1 MSSSA
6 KNRTRSGGK
15 AKVAAAIQE
24 QTGLGRS
31 QAFKLAGEVSD
42 IAKVKD
48 LTEAKL
54 LKVKLE
60 CQRIAKQLEVD
71 AGNWLHKDIV
81 HEQTVKNVAVIKAC
95 LGSLIAVLP
104 GQLEGLSAAQMAP
117 IIEREVNNTLQAM
130 AKA

>member
-1 MSSSA
+1 MSKRQ
-6 KNRTRSGGK
+6 KNVREDRAS
-15 AKVAAAIQE
+15 
-24 QTGLGRS
+24 
-31 QAFKLAGEVSD
+31 
-42 IAKVKD
+42 KVKD
-48 LTEAKL
+48 AAKRFGITERHARRMSDAELADLNTLEGAKL
-54 LKVKLE
+54 RKVQLE
-60 CQRIAKQLEVD
+60 CQRIERQLEID
-71 AGNWLHKDIV
+71 AGNWLHKDSV

>member
-6 KNRTRSGGK
+6 KNVRAGRSD
-15 AKVAAAIQE
+15 KVKAAAKRFGITE
-24 QTGLGRS
+24 RHARRMS
-31 QAFKLAGEVSD
+31 DAELA
-42 IAKVKD
+42 D
-48 LTEAKL
+48 LNTLEGAKL
-54 LKVKLE
+54 RKVQLE
-60 CQRIAKQLEVD
+60 CQRIERQLEID

>member
-6 KNRTRSGGK
+6 KNVRTGRSD
-15 AKVAAAIQE
+15 KVKAAAKRFGITE
-24 QTGLGRS
+24 RHARRMS
-31 QAFKLAGEVSD
+31 DAELA
-42 IAKVKD
+42 D
-48 LTEAKL
+48 LNTLEGAKL
-54 LKVKLE
+54 RKVQLE
-60 CQRIAKQLEVD
+60 CQRIERQLEID
-71 AGNWLHKDIV
+71 AGNWIHKDTV